1 MYINTN
7 ISPTRAIL
15 VIKKAKKNLCINF
28 TDWQIVKIMTL
39 TYQAVL
45 HIDYVPTISVFRELL
60 TKILFK

>member
-1 MYINTN
+1 M
-7 ISPTRAIL
+7 
-15 VIKKAKKNLCINF
+15 IKKAKKNLCINF